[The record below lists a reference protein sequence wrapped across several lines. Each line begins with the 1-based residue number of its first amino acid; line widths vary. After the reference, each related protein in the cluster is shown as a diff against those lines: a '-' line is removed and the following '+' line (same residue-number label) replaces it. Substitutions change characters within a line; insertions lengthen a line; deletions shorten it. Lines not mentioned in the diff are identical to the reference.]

1 MWADGSVAAGGQMGR
16 VMSAVSGRRDTG
28 PVHEARARGP
38 CTGPVRGLN
47 RCCSLNET
55 SDISRA

>member
-1 MWADGSVAAGGQMGR
+1 MHVWADGSVAAGGQMGR
-16 VMSAVSGRRDTG
+16 VMSAVSGRRDT
-28 PVHEARARGP
+28 R
-38 CTGPVRGLN
+38 PVRSLN